1 LEDSHLKNL
10 KLLSGAVVLGALLLH
25 TVSFATP
32 AKRLALSGSTKA
44 AALQGGK
51 LFSHQASGV
60 QFELPAGW
68 KTEPDGEQ
76 ITVSSADDSFTL
88 VFWALDETTFEAAIE
103 ALDEELG
110 KVVSKAKVSGEPKK
124 DTHNGMPHVSL
135 DGTGEVEG
143 VAIHWSVDLLMAK
156 KPVVVLTFVSSD
168 DIEKHAGDYAKLVQ
182 SIKKIK

>member
-1 LEDSHLKNL
+1 MKKL
-10 KLLSGAVVLGALLLH
+10 KLLSGAVVLGALLLP
-25 TVSFATP
+25 TVSLAAP
-32 AKRLALSGSTKA
+32 AGRLAFSRSMKA
-44 AALQGGK
+44 TTLQAGK

-68 KTEPDGEQ
+68 ETEPDGEQ
-76 ITVSSADDSFTL
+76 ITVSSPDDSFTL
-88 VFWALDETTFEAAIE
+88 VFWALDETTFEAAID

-143 VAIHWSVDLLMAK
+143 VAMHWSVDLLMAK
-156 KPVVVLTFVSSD
+156 KPVIVLTFVAKDS
-168 DIEKHAGDYAKLVQ
+168 IEKHAGDYLKLIQ